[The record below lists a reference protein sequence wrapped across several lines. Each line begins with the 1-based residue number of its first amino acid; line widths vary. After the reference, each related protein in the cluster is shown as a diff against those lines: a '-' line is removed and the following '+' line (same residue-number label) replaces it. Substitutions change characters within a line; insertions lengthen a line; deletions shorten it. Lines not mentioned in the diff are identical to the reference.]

1 MISPSAGSRPPAL
14 NLIHNSEQKG
24 EPVRRADLAAAVSDT
39 VAHTLVPRV
48 LAAAR
53 DRGRTRIAAA
63 GAWRQTPPSGAC
75 WSGVQKGRDRALSPA
90 PLSLRGQREHD
101 RLSGLL

>member
-1 MISPSAGSRPPAL
+1 M
-14 NLIHNSEQKG
+14 
-24 EPVRRADLAAAVSDT
+24 SDT

-63 GAWRQTPPSGAC
+63 G
-75 WSGVQKGRDRALSPA
+75 GVAANSTLRALLERECKKAGIALYLP
-90 PLSLRGQREHD
+90 PLSLCGDNGSMIACQAYYELCAGNVGD
-101 RLSGLL
+101 LSQNCFATMPASQDVCRFEAGL